1 MKENFLLTSLFI
13 LIFSLD
19 LLFIGIV
26 SSVDGFLLLIL
37 VIPWTLLIYTVSCF
51 KGLRFSTN
59 DYLQQLAGKLY
70 WIGQG
75 VFQATVIAVI
85 NVILG
90 VLIIPDYSLAQ
101 FDQYFGSF
109 SWILVFMLLPIP
121 GFIILGMK
129 KEDQERLYSLIYQEM
144 VQRGEAPAFV
154 ELTSELLT
162 KTERYTKEY
171 TKQLEQI
178 RDYAFQYLQQNFEQ
192 ISPFFHQKQPFRL
205 NLEGL
210 AIFLTKKVTLVE
222 NEL

>member
-1 MKENFLLTSLFI
+1 MTSLFI

-37 VIPWTLLIYTVSCF
+37 VIPWTLFIYTVSCF
-51 KGLRFSTN
+51 KSLRFSTN

-75 VFQATVIAVI
+75 VFQATVISVI
-85 NVILG
+85 NVILC
-90 VLIIPDYSLAQ
+90 VLIIPDYSLDQ
-101 FDQYFGSF
+101 FNQYFGSF
-109 SWILVFMLLPIP
+109 SSILVFMLLPLP

-192 ISPFFHQKQPFRL
+192 ISPFFDQKQPFRL

>member
-1 MKENFLLTSLFI
+1 MTSLFI

-37 VIPWTLLIYTVSCF
+37 VIPWTLLIYAVSCF
-51 KGLRFSTN
+51 KSLRFSTN
-59 DYLQQLAGKLY
+59 DYLHQLTGKLY

-90 VLIIPDYSLAQ
+90 VLIIPDSSLAQ
-101 FDQYFGSF
+101 FDQIFGSF
-109 SWILVFMLLPIP
+109 SSILVFMLLPLP
-121 GFIILGMK
+121 GFLILGMK

-144 VQRGEAPAFV
+144 VQRGEAPAFI

-171 TKQLEQI
+171 IKQLEQI

-192 ISPFFHQKQPFRL
+192 ITPFFHQKQPFRL
-205 NLEGL
+205 NLESL
-210 AIFLTKKVTLVE
+210 AIFLTKKLTLAE